1 MPKDFNVS
9 KKRESV
15 FPYMKSF
22 MKSDMEKY
30 NDLLLDIVTNTKNAK
45 GKYSNLGNVKEQSG
59 WAIGLLTNAISSLSY
74 HTYSAKDVKLNGLYS
89 RLAATHGV
97 EEVDGR
103 ASEIKVT
110 AIKEGSN
117 MAKKIGTAEASRHFG
132 VDFVSNDEN
141 NTLVSDGNR
150 GHMYIN
156 STYTDNYSAF
166 GIGLEGFAP
175 GKGTHDTSGNADLY
189 SAFGG
194 PKYYIKVKKDDPNF
208 KEYIKG
214 YCRHVYPNL
223 NEDDL
228 QKKIDEVRD
237 NVLQSA
243 TGVRKEE
250 FKHSSV
256 DVTDKEKINI
266 VKSKN
271 DSTCYIVSELAKK
284 KLMGGDTLPKYHDG
298 MRIDIKMQEAHA
310 DKDNDEGDDKGKEFL
325 TKLETRRGEVET
337 YKEIEDLVIK
347 NFDKDKNGFGLQ
359 GVDELNQEHLKKFLQ
374 EALCSKKDNVNEL
387 IYEVAKKVNKAEE
400 VDKSSSMKEENN
412 NKKRSFS
419 GEMKESNKRT
429 HVDKQNKR
437 SKSVD
442 SYMSR

>member
-256 DVTDKEKINI
+256 DVTDK
-266 VKSKN
+266 S
-271 DSTCYIVSELAKK
+271 DCL
-284 KLMGGDTLPKYHDG
+284 
-298 MRIDIKMQEAHA
+298 RQW
-310 DKDNDEGDDKGKEFL
+310 
-325 TKLETRRGEVET
+325 
-337 YKEIEDLVIK
+337 
-347 NFDKDKNGFGLQ
+347 
-359 GVDELNQEHLKKFLQ
+359 
-374 EALCSKKDNVNEL
+374 
-387 IYEVAKKVNKAEE
+387 
-400 VDKSSSMKEENN
+400 
-412 NKKRSFS
+412 
-419 GEMKESNKRT
+419 
-429 HVDKQNKR
+429 
-437 SKSVD
+437 
-442 SYMSR
+442 